1 MKPATTATAVLALTA
16 VGFLTYQHHPA
27 VPTQGQALRDA
38 LNGNSDLNGNVGS
51 VLEKARERINS
62 DGRQPLKPVSAARP
76 SIEIDPDK
84 IDIDNF
90 TETGK
95 IGRGMAYIDGKAV
108 WRTKRPC
115 TLIKTDYE
123 TESTDKDILVLA
135 FNSPRDKDSRVGYK
149 VKGVKGTFWEKEPL
163 FFLDRTL
170 VTSQDIDGSLTYTH
184 SQPPQ
189 GVKAELIVYND
200 PISHEDSVMIFEKVQ
215 AQNGTSTLTN
225 TFCGYT
231 K

>member
-1 MKPATTATAVLALTA
+1 MKPATMVVALLALTA

-27 VPTQGQALRDA
+27 IPTQGQALRDA
-38 LNGNSDLNGNVGS
+38 PSDNIDLNGNVGS

-62 DGRQPLKPVSAARP
+62 DSREPLKPISAARP
-76 SIEIDPDK
+76 STEIAPDK

-95 IGRGMAYIDGKAV
+95 VGMGMAYVDGKAV

-123 TESTDKDILVLA
+123 TGSTDKDILVLV
-135 FNSPRDKDSRVGYK
+135 FKGPRDKDSQFGYK
-149 VKGVKGTFWEKEPL
+149 VKGVKGTFWEKEPF
-163 FFLDRTL
+163 FFLDRKLT
-170 VTSQDIDGSLTYTH
+170 VSQDIDGSLTYTH
-184 SQPPQ
+184 SQPPR